1 MTELW
6 FLGLKSHVWLC
17 PNLLDRILE
26 VKCEWLADSIF
37 FFFLM
42 ETSKI
47 CDEGCHYFAE
57 FQCLLCSSNS
67 DEPSQNFFLFLP
79 YHIYTLVQFK
89 WDPIKSSAKCSALDC
104 FAGTQ
109 VQISL
114 NLSKSDKIMRLKK
127 HDGCSC
133 DQAPGG
139 LGHIWWTTQD
149 QKINS
154 LTAKWYQACTP

>member
-37 FFFLM
+37 FFFFFWWKRLRW
-42 ETSKI
+42 SK
-47 CDEGCHYFAE
+47 E
-57 FQCLLCSSNS
+57 

-104 FAGTQ
+104 FAVIQ
-109 VQISL
+109 VHISL
-114 NLSKSDKIMRLKK
+114 NLSKSDNIMRL
-127 HDGCSC
+127 
-133 DQAPGG
+133 QWFAMEET
-139 LGHIWWTTQD
+139 WWMFLWISTWRSGSHLMN
-149 QKINS
+149 NS
-154 LTAKWYQACTP
+154 GPKNKFLNS